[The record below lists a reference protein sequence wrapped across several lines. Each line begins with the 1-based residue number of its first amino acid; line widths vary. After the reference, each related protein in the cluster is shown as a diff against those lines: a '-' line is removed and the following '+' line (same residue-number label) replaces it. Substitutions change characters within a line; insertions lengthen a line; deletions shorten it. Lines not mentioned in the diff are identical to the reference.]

1 MWSTPRWSGLAMCGA
16 VWALGVGMALAQT
29 SSSTRIYVSNEKDNQ
44 IVVFD
49 AQGQNLTR
57 IPVCARPRDMKFSVD
72 GRQIG
77 VICGDSNQ
85 LGWVDLAQGK
95 LVGTMAL
102 GESPEMFAF
111 SPDGKTVYVT
121 SEDDNAL
128 LAYDVASRKKLFEVK
143 TGGEPEGVFVMPD
156 GKFAYV
162 TSELANV
169 VHRIDLTQK
178 KIVQNIKV
186 GQRPRRFSLSPD
198 GQELWVS
205 NELSASVTVIDTATQ
220 QVKHTVSFQIAGMRA
235 TEITPVGLV
244 HSPDGR
250 SVWVSLGRAN
260 HVAEVDA
267 KSKKVRRTVLVGKRA
282 WGLALHASG
291 SLLLVANGL
300 SDDVTW
306 VDTAQGKAV
315 RTVSAGRVPHTVL
328 VKD

>member
-1 MWSTPRWSGLAMCGA
+1 MWLTSRWIG
-16 VWALGVGMALAQT
+16 LGVCGVLCVWGAAVAQ
-29 SSSTRIYVSNEKDNQ
+29 SPSGSRIYVSNEKDNQ
-44 IVVFD
+44 IVVLD
-49 AQGQNLTR
+49 AQGQNPTR
-57 IPVCARPRDMKFSVD
+57 ILVCPRPRDMKFNGD
-72 GRQIG
+72 GSQIL

-85 LGWVDLAQGK
+85 LGWVDVAQRK

-102 GESPEMFAF
+102 GESPEMFDL
-111 SPDGKTVYVT
+111 SPDGKTLYVT
-121 SEDDNAL
+121 SEDDSAL
-128 LAYDVASRKKLFEVK
+128 MAYDLASRKKLFEVK
-143 TGGEPEGVFVMPD
+143 TGGEPEGVRVMPD

-169 VHRIDLTQK
+169 VHRIDLAQK

-186 GQRPRRFSLSPD
+186 GNRPRRFSLSPD
-198 GQELWVS
+198 GRELWVS
-205 NELSASVTVIDTATQ
+205 NELSASVSVIDTATQ
-220 QVKHTVSFQIAGMRA
+220 QVKNTVPFQISGMRA

-267 KSKKVRRTVLVGKRA
+267 QSKQVRRTVLVGKRA
-282 WGLALHASG
+282 WGLALNASG
-291 SLLLVANGL
+291 SVLVVANGL